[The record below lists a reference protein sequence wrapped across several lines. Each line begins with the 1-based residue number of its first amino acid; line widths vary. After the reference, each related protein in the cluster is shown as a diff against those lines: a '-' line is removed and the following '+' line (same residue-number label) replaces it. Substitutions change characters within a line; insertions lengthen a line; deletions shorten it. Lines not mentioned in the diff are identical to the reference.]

1 MHERPQDMPAATFV
15 AMDKGTPSEA
25 PSAVNPPERPVRPPI
40 DREAEKAEIL
50 RRYRGLLRSIRGER
64 APENT
69 RLIRKA
75 FNIAVEAHKEQRRKT
90 GEPYI
95 YHPIAVARICAE
107 EIGLGTTSV
116 VSALLHDTVEDTD
129 LTLDDVRDLFGPTVA
144 TIIDGLTKIS
154 GMQFTSGSAQAE
166 NFRKVL
172 LTLADDVRVILV
184 KLADRLHNMRT
195 LDSMARDKQ
204 LKIASE
210 TTYLYAPL
218 AHRLGLY
225 NIKSELEDHA
235 LRFKEPE
242 IHEDISQKL
251 KKGEAVRRRFIS
263 RFTLPIREALDREGF
278 SYEIK
283 GRPKSVHSIYN
294 KMLKKHVSFE
304 EVYDVFAIRI
314 IVDSR
319 PELEKADC
327 WKVYSIVTDYYQPN
341 PDRLRDWI
349 SIPKANGYE
358 SLHTTVMSPGGR
370 WVEVQIRS
378 RRMDEIAEMGLAA
391 HYRYKDGDEHGSAL
405 DVWLN
410 RIREVLDDPGTDAL
424 DFVSDFKLNLF
435 SDEIVVFTPKG
446 EMRNLPAGATAL
458 DFAFDI
464 HTQIGRQCIGAKV
477 NHRLVPL
484 SQPLRSGD
492 QIEII
497 TSRKQQP
504 KEDWLNYV
512 VTARARHRIKQALRD
527 QKKKL
532 AVVGRETVQRQLRQ
546 WGAKADS
553 GNVALLTEYFR
564 SHSDT
569 DLYYH
574 VARGKYA
581 LDALAGV
588 QVRGGRLILPKRK
601 HRPEER
607 PLEEVVSE
615 IRGTDQSGL
624 LIGDDL
630 QKIDYKL
637 SPCCNPIS
645 GDDVFGFI
653 TVGEGI
659 KIHRVNCPNAVQLM
673 SNFAYRIVK
682 ARWKGKNTVE
692 FLAGIRFSGIDD
704 VGLVSKITTIISH
717 EHNVNMRSVSF
728 ESHDGIF
735 EGKVIVYVHDTD
747 HLNALMD
754 KLKRVHG
761 VRHVERVEQ

>member
-1 MHERPQDMPAATFV
+1 MSTAPAA
-15 AMDKGTPSEA
+15 SSQ
-25 PSAVNPPERPVRPPI
+25 PSAPAAPVIDLAAER
-40 DREAEKAEIL
+40 KEIL
-50 RRYRGLLRSIRGER
+50 RRYRTLLRAIKGER
-64 APENT
+64 TAEDT

-75 FNIAVEAHKEQRRKT
+75 FNIAVEAHKDQRRKT

-116 VSALLHDTVEDTD
+116 VAALLHDTVEDTD
-129 LTLDDVRDLFGPTVA
+129 LTLDDVKDLFGPTVA

-154 GMQFTSGSAQAE
+154 GLQFATDSIQAE

-172 LTLADDVRVILV
+172 LTLAQDVRVILV

-195 LDSMARDKQ
+195 LESMVRDKQ

-210 TTYLYAPL
+210 TLYLYAPL

-225 NIKSELEDHA
+225 NIKSELED
-235 LRFKEPE
+235 LSLKFKEPAVYEE
-242 IHEDISQKL
+242 ISGKL
-251 KKGEAVRRRFIS
+251 KKGEAVRKRFIS
-263 RFTLPIREALDREGF
+263 RFILPIKQSLDREGF

-304 EVYDVFAIRI
+304 EVYDVFAVRI
-314 IVDSR
+314 IIDTKH
-319 PELEKADC
+319 ELEKADC
-327 WKVYSIVTDYYQPN
+327 WKAYSIVTDYYQPN

-349 SIPKANGYE
+349 STPKANGYE

-391 HYRYKDGDEHGSAL
+391 HYRYKDDQDHASAL
-405 DVWLN
+405 DAWLN
-410 RIREVLDDPGTDAL
+410 RIREVLDDPSTDAI
-424 DFVSDFKLNLF
+424 DFVNDFKLNLF

-446 EMRNLPAGATAL
+446 EMRSLPAGSTAL

-477 NHRLVPL
+477 NHKLVPL
-484 SQPLRSGD
+484 SQPLRGGD

-504 KEDWLNYV
+504 KDDWLGFV
-512 VTARARHRIKQALRD
+512 KTAKAKHRIKQSLRE

-532 AVVGRETVQRQLRQ
+532 AVVGREQVARQLRK
-546 WGAKADS
+546 WGAKADAS
-553 GNVALLTEYFR
+553 NINALIEHFGAR
-564 SHSDT
+564 SAM
-569 DLYYH
+569 DLYYQ
-574 VARGKYA
+574 VARGKHA
-581 LDALAGV
+581 LELADGAN
-588 QVRGGRLILPKRK
+588 VRNGRLHLPKPERK
-601 HRPEER
+601 ADER
-607 PLEEVVSE
+607 SLEEVVAE
-615 IRGTDQSGL
+615 IRGATPGAL

-630 QKIDYKL
+630 QRIDYQL
-637 SPCCNPIS
+637 SPCCNPIA

-682 ARWKGKNTVE
+682 ARWKGKENIE

-704 VGLVSKITTIISH
+704 VGLVNKITTIISH
-717 EHNVNMRSVSF
+717 EHNVNMRAISF

-735 EGKVIVYVHDTD
+735 EGKVMAYVHDTD
-747 HLNALMD
+747 HLNALIE
-754 KLKRVHG
+754 KLRRVRG
-761 VRHVERVEQ
+761 VRMVERVDQ

>member
-1 MHERPQDMPAATFV
+1 MSGTQAAPGKTPAQHIEVDTV
-15 AMDKGTPSEA
+15 K
-25 PSAVNPPERPVRPPI
+25 
-40 DREAEKAEIL
+40 EKAEIL
-50 RRYRGLLRSIRGER
+50 RRYRGLLRSIRGDRTTED
-64 APENT
+64 T

-75 FNIAVEAHKEQRRKT
+75 FNIAVEAHKDQRRKT

-116 VSALLHDTVEDTD
+116 VAALLHDTVEDTD

-154 GMQFTSGSAQAE
+154 GMRFSSDSVQAE

-172 LTLADDVRVILV
+172 MTLAEDVRVILV

-210 TTYLYAPL
+210 TSYLYAPM

-225 NIKSELEDHA
+225 NIKSELED
-235 LRFKEPE
+235 LSLKFKEPA
-242 IHEDISQKL
+242 IYEDISARL

-263 RFTLPIREALDREGF
+263 RFILPIRESMDREQF
-278 SYEIK
+278 DYLIK

-314 IVDSR
+314 IIDSR

-327 WKVYSIVTDYYQPN
+327 WKVYSIVTDFYQPN

-349 SIPKANGYE
+349 SLPKANGYE

-378 RRMDEIAEMGLAA
+378 KRMDEVAEMGLAA
-391 HYRYKDGDEHGSAL
+391 HYRYKDDEEHASAL
-405 DVWLN
+405 DNWLSQV
-410 RIREVLDDPGTDAL
+410 REVLEDPGSNAL
-424 DFVSDFKLNLF
+424 DFVNDFKLNLF

-446 EMRNLPAGATAL
+446 EMRNLPSGATAL

-464 HTQIGRQCIGAKV
+464 HSQIGRQCIGAKV
-477 NHRLVPL
+477 NHKLVPL

-492 QIEII
+492 QIEVI
-497 TSRKQQP
+497 TSKKQQP
-504 KEDWLNYV
+504 KEDWLTYV
-512 VTARARHRIKQALRD
+512 VTAKARHKIKQALRD
-527 QKKKL
+527 QKRKVS
-532 AVVGRETVQRQLRQ
+532 VVGREAVQRQLRT
-546 WGAKADS
+546 WGAKVDARNIAAMVEHFHCTS
-553 GNVALLTEYFR
+553 PM
-564 SHSDT
+564 
-569 DLYYH
+569 DLYYRI
-574 VARGKYA
+574 ARGKHVLEDIA
-581 LDALAGV
+581 DMEV
-588 QVRGGRLILPKRK
+588 KNGRLVLPKLK
-601 HRPEER
+601 RPEGDR
-607 PLEEVVSE
+607 SLEEVVAG
-615 IRGTDQSGL
+615 IRGEKNAAL

-630 QKIDYKL
+630 KKIDYQI
-637 SPCCNPIS
+637 STCCNPIA

-653 TVGEGI
+653 TLDEGI

-682 ARWKGKNTVE
+682 ARWKGKDTVE

-704 VGLVSKITTIISH
+704 VGLVNKITTIISH
-717 EHNVNMRSVSF
+717 EHNVNMRAISF
-728 ESHDGIF
+728 ESNDGIF
-735 EGKVIVYVHDTD
+735 AGKVMAYVHDTD
-747 HLNALMD
+747 HLNSLMD
-754 KLKRVHG
+754 KLKRVRG
-761 VRHVERVEQ
+761 VRSVERVDH

>member
-1 MHERPQDMPAATFV
+1 MDKGPQHPTPPSEPAAT
-15 AMDKGTPSEA
+15 
-25 PSAVNPPERPVRPPI
+25 SARPVI
-40 DREAEKAEIL
+40 DLVAEKAEIL
-50 RRYRGLLRSIRGER
+50 RRYRGLLRSIKGQRTAEESR
-64 APENT
+64 Q
-69 RLIRKA
+69 IRKA
-75 FNIAVEAHKEQRRKT
+75 FNIAVEAHKDQRRKS

-107 EIGLGTTSV
+107 EIGLGATSV
-116 VSALLHDTVEDTD
+116 VAALLHDTVEDTD
-129 LTLDDVRDLFGPTVA
+129 LTLDDVKDLFGPTVT

-154 GMQFTSGSAQAE
+154 GMQFSTDSIQAE

-172 LTLADDVRVILV
+172 LTLAQDVRVILV

-210 TTYLYAPL
+210 TIYLYAPM

-225 NIKSELEDHA
+225 SIKSELED
-235 LRFKEPE
+235 LSLKFKEPTIYAE
-242 IHEDISQKL
+242 ISQKL
-251 KKGEAVRRRFIS
+251 KKGEAVRKRFIS
-263 RFTLPIREALDREGF
+263 RFTLPIRGSLDREGF

-294 KMLKKHVSFE
+294 KMLKKHVTFE

-314 IVDSR
+314 IIDSR

-327 WKVYSIVTDYYQPN
+327 WKVYSVVTDFYQPS

-349 SIPKANGYE
+349 SLPKANGYE

-391 HYRYKDGDEHGSAL
+391 HYRYKDGEEPSSAL
-405 DVWLN
+405 DNWLN
-410 RIREVLDDPGTDAL
+410 RIREMLEDPNSNAI
-424 DFVSDFKLNLF
+424 DFVNDFKLDLF

-446 EMRNLPAGATAL
+446 EMRNLPSGATAL

-477 NHRLVPL
+477 NHKLVPL
-484 SQPLRSGD
+484 SQALRSGD

-504 KEDWLNYV
+504 KEDWLNFV
-512 VTARARHRIKQALRD
+512 ATAKARHRIKQALRD
-527 QKKKL
+527 QKMKL
-532 AVVGRETVQRQLRQ
+532 AVVGRESVQRQLRS
-546 WGAKADS
+546 WGAKVD
-553 GNVALLTEYFR
+553 NPNIKALVGHYNTP
-564 SHSDT
+564 SPT
-569 DLYYH
+569 DLFYQ
-574 VARGKYA
+574 VARGKFV
-581 LDALAGV
+581 LTDLKEL
-588 QVRGGRLILPKRK
+588 QVKNGRLVLPKVK
-601 HRPEER
+601 HAADER
-607 PLEEVVSE
+607 SLEEVVAE
-615 IRGTDQSGL
+615 IRGHDHGALSL
-624 LIGDDL
+624 GDDL
-630 QKIDYKL
+630 QRIDYKL
-637 SPCCNPIS
+637 SPCCNPIA

-653 TVGEGI
+653 TMNEGI

-682 ARWKGKNTVE
+682 ARWKGKDTVE

-704 VGLVSKITTIISH
+704 VGLVNKITTIISH
-717 EHNVNMRSVSF
+717 EHNVNMRAISF
-728 ESHDGIF
+728 ESHGGIF
-735 EGKVIVYVHDTD
+735 DGKVMAYVHDTD
-747 HLNALMD
+747 HLNSLMD
-754 KLKRVHG
+754 KLKRVRG
-761 VRHVERVEQ
+761 VRIVERVDQ

>member
-1 MHERPQDMPAATFV
+1 
-15 AMDKGTPSEA
+15 MDKGPHIDTSA
-25 PSAVNPPERPVRPPI
+25 PAADGAGKPGKPVIDQAAER
-40 DREAEKAEIL
+40 AEIL
-50 RRYRGLLRSIRGER
+50 RRYRSLLRSIRGER
-64 APENT
+64 TPENT

-116 VSALLHDTVEDTD
+116 VAALLHDTVEDTD
-129 LTLDDVRDLFGPTVA
+129 LTLEDVRDLFGPTVV

-154 GMQFTSGSAQAE
+154 GMQFTTGSAQAE

-172 LTLADDVRVILV
+172 LTLADDVRVILI

-195 LDSMARDKQ
+195 LDSMSRDKQ

-210 TTYLYAPL
+210 TLYLYAPL

-242 IHEDISQKL
+242 IYEDISQKL

-304 EVYDVFAIRI
+304 EVYDVFAIRV
-314 IVDSR
+314 IVETR
-319 PELEKADC
+319 QELEKADC

-349 SIPKANGYE
+349 STPKANGYE

-391 HYRYKDGDEHGSAL
+391 HYRYKDDDEQASAF
-405 DVWLN
+405 DNWLN
-410 RIREVLDDPGTDAL
+410 RIREVLEDPTTNAL
-424 DFVSDFKLNLF
+424 DFVNDFKLNLF
-435 SDEIVVFTPKG
+435 SDEIVVFTPNG
-446 EMRNLPAGATAL
+446 EMRNLPSGSTAL

-477 NHRLVPL
+477 NHKLVPL
-484 SQPLRSGD
+484 SQPLKSGD

-504 KEDWLNYV
+504 KDDWLNYV
-512 VTARARHRIKQALRD
+512 VTAKARHRIKQALRD

-532 AVVGRETVQRQLRQ
+532 AVVGREAVQRQLRT
-546 WGAKADS
+546 WGAKVDAANI
-553 GNVALLTEYFR
+553 GVLVEHFR
-564 SHSDT
+564 SNTAT

-574 VARGKYA
+574 VARGRHSLEAIAGA
-581 LDALAGV
+581 LV
-588 QVRGGRLILPKRK
+588 KNGRLLLPKGK
-601 HRPEER
+601 HNDEER
-607 PLEEVVSE
+607 SLEDIVTE
-615 IRGTDQSGL
+615 IRGSDQGAL
-624 LIGDDL
+624 IIGDDL
-630 QKIDYKL
+630 QRIEYRL
-637 SPCCNPIS
+637 SPCCNPIA
-645 GDDVFGFI
+645 GDDVFGFV
-653 TVGEGI
+653 TEDEGI
-659 KIHRVNCPNAVQLM
+659 RIHRVNCPNAVQLM

-682 ARWKGKNTVE
+682 ARWKGKDTVE
-692 FLAGIRFSGIDD
+692 FLAGIKFSGIDD
-704 VGLVSKITTIISH
+704 VGLVNKITTIISH
-717 EHNVNMRSVSF
+717 EHNVNMRAISF
-728 ESHDGIF
+728 ESRDGIF
-735 EGKVIVYVHDTD
+735 EGKVMAFVHDTD

-754 KLKRVHG
+754 KLKRVRG
-761 VRHVERVEQ
+761 VRIVERVDQ

>member
-1 MHERPQDMPAATFV
+1 
-15 AMDKGTPSEA
+15 MDKGPHAELPATAGASPATSE
-25 PSAVNPPERPVRPPI
+25 VPI
-40 DREAEKAEIL
+40 DPTAEKAEIL

-64 APENT
+64 KPEDT

-75 FNIAVEAHKEQRRKT
+75 FNIALEAHKEQRRKT

-116 VSALLHDTVEDTD
+116 VAALLHDTVEDTD
-129 LTLDDVRDLFGPTVA
+129 LTLDDVRDLFGPAVA

-154 GMQFTSGSAQAE
+154 GVDFMKGSLQAE

-172 LTLADDVRVILV
+172 LTLAQDVRVILI

-195 LDSMARDKQ
+195 LGGMARDKQ

-210 TTYLYAPL
+210 TLYLYAPL
-218 AHRLGLY
+218 SHRLGLY
-225 NIKSELEDHA
+225 NIKSELEDLA
-235 LRFKEPE
+235 LRFKEPAV
-242 IHEDISQKL
+242 HEDISQKL
-251 KKGEAVRRRFIS
+251 KKGEAVRKRFIS

-278 SYEIK
+278 GYEIK

-294 KMLKKHVSFE
+294 KMLKKHVAFE

-314 IVDSR
+314 IIDST
-319 PELEKADC
+319 PEQEKSDC
-327 WKVYSIVTDYYQPN
+327 WKVYSIVTDFYQPN

-349 SIPKANGYE
+349 SLPKANGYE

-378 RRMDEIAEMGLAA
+378 RRMDEVAEMGLAA
-391 HYRYKDGDEHGSAL
+391 HYRYKDEEEQAPGL
-405 DVWLN
+405 DAWL
-410 RIREVLDDPGTDAL
+410 RRVREVLDDPSTDAL
-424 DFVSDFKLNLF
+424 DFVDEFKLNLF

-464 HTQIGRQCIGAKV
+464 HTHIGRQCIGAKV
-477 NHRLVPL
+477 NHKLVPL

-492 QIEII
+492 QVEII
-497 TSRKQQP
+497 TSKKQQP

-512 VTARARHRIKQALRD
+512 ATARARHRIRQALRD

-532 AVVGRETVQRQLRQ
+532 ASVGRETVQRQLRK
-546 WGAKADS
+546 WGARADEA
-553 GNVALLTEYFR
+553 NFNALAEHFR
-564 SHSDT
+564 TNST
-569 DLYYH
+569 VDLFH
-574 VARGKYA
+574 QVARGKH
-581 LDALAGV
+581 DLAAMPPPEVRKGRLV
-588 QVRGGRLILPKRK
+588 FPKHKRNEGEKSLEEMVADIRGG
-601 HRPEER
+601 
-607 PLEEVVSE
+607 
-615 IRGTDQSGL
+615 DQGAL

-630 QKIDYKL
+630 QRIDYVL
-637 SPCCNPIS
+637 SPCCRPIA
-645 GDDVFGFI
+645 GDDVFGFV

-659 KIHRVNCPNAVQLM
+659 RIHRVNCPNAVQLM

-682 ARWKGKNTVE
+682 ARWKGKDTVE
-692 FLAGIRFSGIDD
+692 FLAGIKFSGIDD
-704 VGLVSKITTIISH
+704 VGLVNKITTIISH
-717 EHNVNMRSVSF
+717 EHNVNMRSISF
-728 ESHDGIF
+728 ESRDGIF
-735 EGKVIVYVHDTD
+735 EGKVMAFVHDTD

-754 KLKRVHG
+754 KLKRVRG
-761 VRHVERVEQ
+761 VRSVERVDQ

>member
-1 MHERPQDMPAATFV
+1 
-15 AMDKGTPSEA
+15 MDNGTPIEE
-25 PSAVNPPERPVRPPI
+25 PAVGKATPKPAKPMI
-40 DREAEKAEIL
+40 DQEAEKAEIL

-64 APENT
+64 TPEDT

-75 FNIAVEAHKEQRRKT
+75 FNIAVEAHKDQRRRS

-95 YHPIAVARICAE
+95 YHPIAVARSCAE

-116 VSALLHDTVEDTD
+116 VAALLHDTVEDTD
-129 LTLDDVRDLFGPTVA
+129 LTLEDVRDLFGPVVA

-154 GMQFTSGSAQAE
+154 GIELRSDSIQAE

-172 LTLADDVRVILV
+172 LTLAEDVRVILI

-195 LDSMARDKQ
+195 LEGLPRDKQ

-210 TTYLYAPL
+210 TIYLYAPL

-242 IHEDISQKL
+242 IYEEISHKL
-251 KKGEAVRRRFIS
+251 KKGEAVRKRFIS
-263 RFTLPIREALDREGF
+263 RFTLPIREALDREGY

-294 KMLKKHVSFE
+294 KMLKKHVRFE

-314 IVDSR
+314 IISSR
-319 PELEKADC
+319 QELEKADC

-349 SIPKANGYE
+349 SLPKANGYE

-391 HYRYKDGDEHGSAL
+391 HYNYKDDLEQTSVL
-405 DVWLN
+405 DHWLE
-410 RIREVLDDPGTDAL
+410 RIREVLDDPSTNAL
-424 DFVSDFKLNLF
+424 DFVNDFKLNLF

-446 EMRNLPAGATAL
+446 EMRNLPAAATAL

-477 NHRLVPL
+477 NHKLVPL
-484 SQPLRSGD
+484 SQSLKSGD
-492 QIEII
+492 QVEII

-504 KEDWLNYV
+504 KEDWLKYAT
-512 VTARARHRIKQALRD
+512 TAKARHRIKQALRD
-527 QKKKL
+527 QKRKL
-532 AVVGRETVQRQLRQ
+532 AVVGRETVQQQLRK
-546 WGAKADS
+546 WGAKVDTANIKMMVDHFQA
-553 GNVALLTEYFR
+553 GTP
-564 SHSDT
+564 T

-574 VARGKYA
+574 VARGRF
-581 LDALAGV
+581 DPTQVGGV
-588 QVRGGRLILPKRK
+588 QVRNGRLQLPRVKRK
-601 HRPEER
+601 PEEHG
-607 PLEEVVSE
+607 LEEIVAS
-615 IRGTDQSGL
+615 IRGESGAL

-630 QKIDYKL
+630 HKIDYKL
-637 SPCCNPIS
+637 SPCCNPIA

-653 TVGEGI
+653 TEDEGI
-659 KIHRVNCPNAVQLM
+659 KIHRVSCPNAVQLM

-682 ARWKGKNTVE
+682 ARWKGKDTVE
-692 FLAGIRFSGIDD
+692 FLAGIKFSGIDD
-704 VGLVSKITTIISH
+704 VGLVNKITTIISH
-717 EHNVNMRSVSF
+717 EHNVNMRAISF

-735 EGKVIVYVHDTD
+735 EGKVMAYVHDTD

-754 KLKRVHG
+754 KLKRVRG
-761 VRHVERVEQ
+761 VRSVVRVEQ